1 MWAENRRCYR
11 VQRVY
16 ILRPLQLDTE
26 GPKIAKL
33 ASGTE
38 NQLKIR
44 AGILKAY
51 ALLREA
57 LAKTRKVGIAQIVL
71 RNKDNLCIL
80 KPQGQGLVLNAL
92 RFAPRDSTDQR
103 TLSSLCGKDLKAR
116 YPLATLVDR
125 RND

>member
-51 ALLREA
+51 TLLREA
-57 LAKTRKVGIAQIVL
+57 LAKTGKVGIAQIVQ
-71 RNKDNLCIL
+71 RNRDNLCVL
-80 KPQGQGLVLNAL
+80 KPQGPGLVLNASAV
-92 RFAPRDSTDQR
+92 RFRDSTDRR
-103 TLSSLCGKDLKAR
+103 TLSSLCGKGLSKR
-116 YPLATLVDR
+116 GIT
-125 RND
+125 